1 MGLLLAMI
9 PICCA
14 VLICYFT
21 SLHLSSL
28 SYKMSLILRLQWI
41 YVLRALHRML
51 TVLVAI
57 NIVTVHEKSSY
68 FLIYKPK
75 TTKPGIFLKVI
86 YFF

>member
-1 MGLLLAMI
+1 
-9 PICCA
+9 
-14 VLICYFT
+14 
-21 SLHLSSL
+21 
-28 SYKMSLILRLQWI
+28 
-41 YVLRALHRML
+41 ML

-86 YFF
+86 YFKKKFIAYFGCAGS